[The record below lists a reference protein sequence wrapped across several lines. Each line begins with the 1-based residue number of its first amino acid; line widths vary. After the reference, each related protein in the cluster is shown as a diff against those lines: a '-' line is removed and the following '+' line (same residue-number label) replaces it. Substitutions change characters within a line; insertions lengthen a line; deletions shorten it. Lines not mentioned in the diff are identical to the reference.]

1 MLEISIN
8 DGDDVEL
15 CAGDCVCHA
24 VLFRLSYMY
33 GGNLNDVELYKG
45 ACIITKIA
53 YVMQCS
59 LGLALH
65 IPYGGNLNDGNDVEL
80 CEGACIY
87 NKDCVCYA
95 VLLELL
101 CIITRI
107 LFLLS

>member
-1 MLEISIN
+1 
-8 DGDDVEL
+8 
-15 CAGDCVCHA
+15 
-24 VLFRLSYMY
+24 MY

-53 YVMQCS
+53 YVAQC
-59 LGLALH
+59 LELH

-101 CIITRI
+101 CIII
-107 LFLLS
+107 LLFLLS